1 MDALCLQ
8 IIVTFDLRLLPGIS
22 VVSEAGVFSDLL
34 PRSSAF
40 AGGHV
45 CWPPSLSSFFGH
57 SPSKHG
63 FLYWTNAWLIGY
75 GDSSQWAMLGVLDAQ
90 GWPCSFGDAAVLAHL
105 PSGLRSLG
113 IGDKPEVPILPCP
126 RAQKIYVLGFAWGEL
141 SQLQLCLN
149 QDDLIGNAAP
159 PIKSDCGLDC
169 VGTCGDLCLFIL

>member
-75 GDSSQWAMLGVLDAQ
+75 GDSSQ
-90 GWPCSFGDAAVLAHL
+90 
-105 PSGLRSLG
+105 
-113 IGDKPEVPILPCP
+113 
-126 RAQKIYVLGFAWGEL
+126 
-141 SQLQLCLN
+141 
-149 QDDLIGNAAP
+149 
-159 PIKSDCGLDC
+159 
-169 VGTCGDLCLFIL
+169 